1 MTKNIQDDNA
11 QKIKKRRG
19 QMMNKKTNVWIWLS
33 LFVMLAMLL
42 SSCASP
48 STPQAQ
54 PATTEEATTET
65 SVSAATEAPQPAV
78 TQEVSPASN
87 EPKILKVRLPKDIG
101 NLDPAFIVGSEDDTV
116 DRAVMEGLIRYKP
129 DGTTE
134 NQLVEWIKPSSD
146 GLSIDFKLREGIQ
159 WQRGYGELTTEDVK
173 FSYERFIDPNLN
185 AVYKDD
191 FASLDHVEIINKYE
205 GKIVLKEPQATLWTT
220 TLPMTSGLI
229 VCKKFV
235 EEVGLD
241 KFKTDIVGTGPYM
254 LTEWKPKERIVLK
267 RNPDYWGE
275 QPYYDEIQLIPIDDD
290 KVAEVA
296 LEAGEVDFSLVSL
309 ASVDRFQSDPNYH
322 VDLMPT
328 NNYSWIAINVENPKL
343 QDINVRKAILY
354 GIDVPS
360 ILTAT
365 YMGKAPQARALIP
378 PGNLGYW
385 KDAPHYDRDVA
396 KAKEYLAKAGLTSLD
411 LNLAIN
417 DVTEFRTWAEIIQQN
432 LAEVGININIVPL
445 DSSTYW
451 ELGSGD
457 KGKEVELVAMN
468 YSAMPDP
475 AWFTMWF
482 TCDQVGVWNWMRW
495 CNKRYD
501 ELHKLGIK
509 TLDPAE
515 REKIYIEMQQLWD
528 ADVISVWITN
538 QPLAYVS
545 KASIQPAMYPGG
557 LCPMLRDFKAT
568 E

>member
-11 QKIKKRRG
+11 QRIKKRRG

-254 LTEWKPKERIVLK
+254 LAEWKPKERIVLK

>member
-1 MTKNIQDDNA
+1 MSTK
-11 QKIKKRRG
+11 R
-19 QMMNKKTNVWIWLS
+19 TIWMFVSLLVLLS
-33 LFVMLAMLL
+33 MLL
-42 SSCASP
+42 AGCGPKAEP
-48 STPQAQ
+48 EAQ
-54 PATTEEATTET
+54 PAET
-65 SVSAATEAPQPAV
+65 NAPVEQAAATEAPAEAVVTQAAEQPA
-78 TQEVSPASN
+78 SA
-87 EPKILKVRLPKDIG
+87 PKILTVRLPKDIG
-101 NLDPAFIVGSEDDTV
+101 NLDPAFIVGSEDDAV

-134 NQLVEWIKPSSD
+134 NQLVEWIKLSED
-146 GLSIDFKLREGIQ
+146 GLEIHFKLREGIQ

-173 FSYERFIDPNLN
+173 FSYERFIDPELD

-191 FASLDHVEIINKYE
+191 FASLDHVEIIDKYE
-205 GKIVLKEPQATLWTT
+205 GKIILKEPQATLWTT

-235 EEVGLD
+235 EEVGLE
-241 KFKTDIVGTGPYM
+241 KFKTDIVGTGPYIFA
-254 LTEWKPKERIVLK
+254 EWKPKERIVLK

-275 QPYYDEIQLIPIDDD
+275 QPYYDEIHLIPIDDD

-296 LEAGEVDFSLVSL
+296 LEAGEVDFSIVSL
-309 ASVDRFQSDPNYH
+309 ASADRFQSDPNYQ
-322 VDLMPT
+322 VEIIPT
-328 NNYSWIAINVENPKL
+328 NNYSWIAMNIENPKL

-385 KDAPHYDRDVA
+385 KDAPVYERDVA
-396 KAKEYLAKAGLTSLD
+396 KAKEFLAQAGLTSLD

-417 DVTEFRTWAEIIQQN
+417 DVSEFRTWAEIVQQN
-432 LAEVGININIVPL
+432 LAEVGININIVPY
-445 DSSTYW
+445 DSSAYW
-451 ELGSGD
+451 ELGAGD

-495 CNKRYD
+495 CSERYD

-509 TLDPAE
+509 TTDPAE
-515 REKIYIEMQQLWD
+515 REKIYLEMQKLWD
-528 ADVISVWITN
+528 EAVITVWITN
-538 QPLAYVS
+538 QPIVYVS
-545 KASIQPAMYPGG
+545 KPTVQTAMYPGG
-557 LCPMLRDFKAT
+557 LCPMLRDFKAK

>member
-11 QKIKKRRG
+11 QRIKKRRG

-254 LTEWKPKERIVLK
+254 LAEWKPKERIVLK

-495 CNKRYD
+495 CNTRYD

>member
-1 MTKNIQDDNA
+1 
-11 QKIKKRRG
+11 
-19 QMMNKKTNVWIWLS
+19 
-33 LFVMLAMLL
+33 
-42 SSCASP
+42 
-48 STPQAQ
+48 
-54 PATTEEATTET
+54 
-65 SVSAATEAPQPAV
+65 
-78 TQEVSPASN
+78 
-87 EPKILKVRLPKDIG
+87 VRLPKDIG
-101 NLDPAFIVGSEDDTV
+101 NLDPAFIVGSEDDAV

-134 NQLVEWIKPSSD
+134 NQLVEWIKLSED
-146 GLSIDFKLREGIQ
+146 GLEIHFKLREGIQ

-173 FSYERFIDPNLN
+173 FSYERFIDPELD

-191 FASLDHVEIINKYE
+191 FASLDHVEIIDKYE
-205 GKIVLKEPQATLWTT
+205 GKIILKEPQATLWTT

-235 EEVGLD
+235 EEVGLE
-241 KFKTDIVGTGPYM
+241 KFKTDIVGTGPYIFA
-254 LTEWKPKERIVLK
+254 EWKPKERIVLK

-275 QPYYDEIQLIPIDDD
+275 QPYYDEIHLIPIDDD

-296 LEAGEVDFSLVSL
+296 LEAGEVDFSIVSL
-309 ASVDRFQSDPNYH
+309 ASADRFQSDPNYQ
-322 VDLMPT
+322 VEVIPT
-328 NNYSWIAINVENPKL
+328 NNYSWIAMNIENPKL

-385 KDAPHYDRDVA
+385 EDAPVYERDVA
-396 KAKEYLAKAGLTSLD
+396 KAKEFLAQAGLTSLD

-417 DVTEFRTWAEIIQQN
+417 DVSEFRTWAEIVQQN
-432 LAEVGININIVPL
+432 LAEVGININIVPY
-445 DSSTYW
+445 DSSAYW
-451 ELGSGD
+451 ELGAGD

-495 CNKRYD
+495 CNERYD

-509 TLDPAE
+509 TTDPAE
-515 REKIYIEMQQLWD
+515 REKIYLEMQKLWD
-528 ADVISVWITN
+528 EAVITVWITN
-538 QPLAYVS
+538 QPIVYVS
-545 KASIQPAMYPGG
+545 KPTIQTAMYPGG
-557 LCPMLRDFKAT
+557 LCPMLRDFKAK

>member
-254 LTEWKPKERIVLK
+254 LAEWKPKERIVLK